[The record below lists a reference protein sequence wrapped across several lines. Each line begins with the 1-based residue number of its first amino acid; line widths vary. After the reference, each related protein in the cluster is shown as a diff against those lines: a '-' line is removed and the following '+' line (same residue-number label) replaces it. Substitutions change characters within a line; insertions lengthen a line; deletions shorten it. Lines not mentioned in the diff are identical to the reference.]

1 MQILPTKLLHDE
13 QLGLAITQSALRA
26 VQVDAN
32 GTIVSST
39 QVQLEPD
46 TFSYHHIDE
55 TKFTQALTTLLSQ
68 AKFSTK
74 YVSVCLPDYYSF
86 TRQHTLPKIPLDEV
100 TEALSWQIE
109 QIFPIP
115 KDQIYF
121 DWKKIAETE
130 KELKV
135 MIVAMQSST
144 LDTLIE
150 IFEKVDIK
158 AIRFEP
164 SISALSRLIVNKNQ
178 VNDFGLIE
186 INQFGCSVALIEEG
200 VSTLTVTHDFSQ
212 QQGQADTNHALEK
225 TLQGVQTLKLFYQNH
240 HNQEFTLPILLSGE
254 SASQEIAS
262 WLESSLQLSVQMV
275 QIETIPTYFLTSFA
289 AAQRANEKAKDG
301 ANLNLLPDSLH
312 QLYTAQRRQQKIDS
326 VMKYGLISAGLA
338 LVTSAIIFLTIT
350 IRLNILTTSL
360 TQLTEV
366 SQSYAYDKNLVTLAN
381 KTAVLVNQK
390 FAAKTTPV
398 VSIEQLYQAQLPGI
412 QIHSVLYDATQ
423 KSFVVTGLALT
434 RSDLL
439 KFKDQ
444 LMSSESFS
452 NVHIPLESLEKP
464 TDILFSIR
472 VAFAQPT
479 PAQ

>member
-1 MQILPTKLLHDE
+1 
-13 QLGLAITQSALRA
+13 
-26 VQVDAN
+26 
-32 GTIVSST
+32 
-39 QVQLEPD
+39 
-46 TFSYHHIDE
+46 
-55 TKFTQALTTLLSQ
+55 
-68 AKFSTK
+68 
-74 YVSVCLPDYYSF
+74 
-86 TRQHTLPKIPLDEV
+86 
-100 TEALSWQIE
+100 
-109 QIFPIP
+109 
-115 KDQIYF
+115 
-121 DWKKIAETE
+121 
-130 KELKV
+130 
-135 MIVAMQSST
+135 
-144 LDTLIE
+144 
-150 IFEKVDIK
+150 
-158 AIRFEP
+158 
-164 SISALSRLIVNKNQ
+164 
-178 VNDFGLIE
+178 
-186 INQFGCSVALIEEG
+186 
-200 VSTLTVTHDFSQ
+200 
-212 QQGQADTNHALEK
+212 
-225 TLQGVQTLKLFYQNH
+225 
-240 HNQEFTLPILLSGE
+240 
-254 SASQEIAS
+254 
-262 WLESSLQLSVQMV
+262 
-275 QIETIPTYFLTSFA
+275 
-289 AAQRANEKAKDG
+289 
-301 ANLNLLPDSLH
+301 
-312 QLYTAQRRQQKIDS
+312 
-326 VMKYGLISAGLA
+326 MKYGLISAGLA